1 MNIVQKD
8 NLKKSRLSTDGMYD
22 MGKTLV
28 LTEKPSVGREIA
40 KILNCNQKGNGCFV
54 GSRYI
59 VVWALGHLVTLADPE
74 LYDDKYKTWKMED
87 LPMLPVKMDLVVMK
101 ETSKQFGVVKNL
113 MKSPEIDDL
122 IIATDAG
129 REGELV
135 ARWIMKKAGWRKPV
149 KRLWISSLTERA
161 IREGFNNLKPG
172 REYETLYA
180 AAECRAEADWLIG
193 LNVTRALTC
202 KYNAQLSAGRVQ
214 TPTLAMVV
222 ERENEIKRFVPKD
235 YWSVNALA
243 TGFTLRWQDKSGQTR
258 LFEKLK
264 ADQIV
269 AKVTG
274 QIGEVLEVKKEGKK
288 ELPPLAYDL
297 TELQRDANR
306 KYGFSAKTT
315 STVMQQLYENHKIV
329 TYPRTDSRH
338 ISEDI
343 VATLPERLK
352 SIALGPYVD
361 LARSIL
367 RTKLIITKRF
377 VDGSKVSDHHAIIP
391 TEQPPTLSRLSSEEL
406 KIYDLI
412 VKRFIAVLS
421 PAFEYEQ
428 TLVKVGIKGEIFTT
442 QGKVVKHKGWRKVYE
457 GSSSLVEDSEDG
469 ESEQTLPELRKGE
482 SLKNLSVKLTT
493 GKTKPPARHTEA
505 TLLSAMEHPGKLIDD
520 QQLREVMDLSH
531 GLGTPAT
538 RAEIIEKLFNSFYM
552 NRQGK
557 EIIPTSKGI
566 QLISLVPP
574 ELKSPELTAKWEQQ
588 LTEISKG
595 RIKSLTFLTG
605 IRGYA
610 TQLVATVIGSAQIFR
625 HDNLTR
631 NKCPECGKFL
641 LQVKGKKGEMFVCQD
656 RECGYR
662 KGISQTSNAR
672 CPECHKKM
680 EVKGDGDNKLFSCV
694 CGHREKLTAFTKR
707 REGEKSNINKKEIG
721 SFLQNQN
728 DHGLVNTALADA
740 LAKLKK

>member
-1 MNIVQKD
+1 MA
-8 NLKKSRLSTDGMYD
+8 
-22 MGKTLV
+22 KTLV

-40 KILNCNQKGNGCFV
+40 KILNCNQKGNGCFI
-54 GSRYI
+54 GSKYV

-74 LYDDKYKTWKMED
+74 AYDEKYKSWKIED
-87 LPMLPVKMDLVVMK
+87 LPMLPAKMDLVVMK

-113 MKSPEIDDL
+113 MKSPEITEL

-135 ARWIMKKAGWRKPV
+135 ARWIMQKAGWRKPI

-161 IREGFNNLKPG
+161 IKEGFNNLKPG
-172 REYETLYA
+172 RDYEPLFE
-180 AAECRAEADWLIG
+180 AAECRATADWLIG

-222 ERENEIKRFVPKD
+222 ARENEIKQFVPKD
-235 YWSVNALA
+235 YWSINAFG
-243 TGFTLRWQDKSGQTR
+243 TGFTLHWQDQKGQTR
-258 LFEKLK
+258 IFDKNK
-264 ADQIV
+264 AEALL

-274 QIGEVLEVKKEGKK
+274 QAGDVIEVKKEAKK

-315 STVMQQLYENHKIV
+315 SSVMQQLYENHKLV

-343 VATLPERLK
+343 VSTLPERLK
-352 SIALGPYVD
+352 SVALGPYVD
-361 LARSIL
+361 IARSIL

-412 VKRFIAVLS
+412 VRRFLAVLS

-428 TLVKVGIKGEIFTT
+428 TMVKVSIKGEIFTVK
-442 QGKVVKHKGWRKVYE
+442 GKIVKLKGWRKVYE
-457 GSSSLVEDSEDG
+457 GQGSASLGDPSEDG
-469 ESEQTLPELRKGE
+469 DGDAEHTLPEIRMGE
-482 SLKNLSVKLTT
+482 ILKNLSTKLVK

-505 TLLSAMEHPGKLIDD
+505 TLLSAMEHPGKLIED
-520 QQLREVMDLSH
+520 QTLREAMDQSH

-588 LTEISKG
+588 LNEISKG
-595 RIKSLTFLTG
+595 RVNSQTFLTG

-610 TQLVATVIGSAQIFR
+610 TQLVSTVVGSAQTFK

-631 NKCPECGKFL
+631 NKCPECGKYL
-641 LQVKGKKGEMFVCQD
+641 LQVKGKKGEMLVCQD

-662 KGISQTSNAR
+662 KGLSQTSNAR

-680 EVKGDGDNKLFSCV
+680 EIKGEGDNKFFSCI
-694 CGHREKLTAFTKR
+694 CGHREKLSVFTKR
-707 REGEKSNINKKEIG
+707 KEAEKGNLNKRDVGKY
-721 SFLQNQN
+721 LQNQQDN
-728 DHGLVNTALADA
+728 GLINTALADA
-740 LAKLKK
+740 LAKFNK

>member
-1 MNIVQKD
+1 
-8 NLKKSRLSTDGMYD
+8 

-28 LTEKPSVGREIA
+28 LTEKPSVGREVA
-40 KILNCNQKGNGCFV
+40 KILNCHQKGNGCFV
-54 GSRYI
+54 GSNY
-59 VVWALGHLVTLADPE
+59 VVAWALGHLVTLADPE
-74 LYDDKYKTWKMED
+74 LYDDKYKTWKLED
-87 LPMLPVKMDLVVMK
+87 LPMLPAQMDLVVMK
-101 ETSKQFGVVKNL
+101 ETSKQFGVVKSL
-113 MKSPEIDDL
+113 MKSPEIVDL

-161 IREGFNNLKPG
+161 IKEGFNNLKPG
-172 REYETLYA
+172 RDYEALYA
-180 AAECRAEADWLIG
+180 AAECRAEADWLVG

-222 ERENEIKRFVPKD
+222 ERENEIKQFVPKD
-235 YWSVNALA
+235 YWSINVLA
-243 TGFTLRWQDKSGQTR
+243 NGLTLHWQDKSGQTR
-258 LFEKLK
+258 IFVKNK
-264 ADQIV
+264 ADELV

-274 QIGEVLEVKKEGKK
+274 QTGEVLEVEKESKK

-315 STVMQQLYENHKIV
+315 SSVMQQLYENHKLV

-343 VATLPERLK
+343 VPTLPERLK
-352 SIALGPYVD
+352 SVALGPYVD

-367 RTKLIITKRF
+367 RNKLIITKRF
-377 VDGSKVSDHHAIIP
+377 VDSSKVSDHHAIIP

-412 VKRFIAVLS
+412 VKRFLAVLS

-428 TLVKVGIKGEIFTT
+428 TMVKVLIKGEIFTAK
-442 QGKVVKHKGWRKVYE
+442 GKVVKLKGWRKVYE
-457 GSSSLVEDSEDG
+457 GQGNLGDEAEDREV
-469 ESEQTLPELRKGE
+469 EQTLPELRKNE
-482 SLKNLSVKLTT
+482 ILRNLSVKLGM
-493 GKTKPPARHTEA
+493 GKTKPPSRHTEA
-505 TLLSAMEHPGKLIDD
+505 TLLSAMEHPGKLIED
-520 QQLREVMDLSH
+520 QKLREAMDQSH

-566 QLISLVPP
+566 QLIGLVPP

-595 RIKSLTFLTG
+595 RANSQAFLMSM
-605 IRGYA
+605 RRYA
-610 TQLVATVIGSAQIFR
+610 TQLVSTVVGSAQTFK
-625 HDNLTR
+625 HDNMTR
-631 NKCPECGKFL
+631 TKCPECGKFL
-641 LQVKGKKGEMFVCQD
+641 LQVKGKKGEMYVCQD

-680 EVKGDGDNKLFSCV
+680 ELKGDGENKLFTCV
-694 CGHREKLTAFTKR
+694 CGHREKLSTFTKR
-707 REGEKSNINKKEIG
+707 RESEKGTINKKEVG
-721 SFLQNQN
+721 SFLRNQN
-728 DHGLVNTALADA
+728 DAVLMNTALADA

>member
-1 MNIVQKD
+1 
-8 NLKKSRLSTDGMYD
+8 

-28 LTEKPSVGREIA
+28 LTEKPSVGREVA
-40 KILNCNQKGNGCFV
+40 KILNCNQKDNGCFR
-54 GSRYI
+54 GPKYI
-59 VVWALGHLVTLADPE
+59 VAWALGHLVTLADPE
-74 LYDDKYKTWKMED
+74 SYDSKYKTWRLED
-87 LPMLPVKMDLVVMK
+87 LPMLPEKMDLVVMK
-101 ETSKQFGVVKNL
+101 ETSKQYAVVKNL
-113 MKSPEIDDL
+113 MRSPEIDDL

-135 ARWIMKKAGWRKPV
+135 ARWIMKKAGWRKPI

-161 IREGFNNLKPG
+161 IKEGFNNLKPG
-172 REYETLYA
+172 KDYEALYA
-180 AAECRAEADWLIG
+180 AAECRAEADWLVG

-222 ERENEIKRFVPKD
+222 ERENEIKQFIPKD
-235 YWSVNALA
+235 YWSINALA
-243 TGFTLRWQDKSGQTR
+243 NSYTLRWQDTNGQTR
-258 LFEKLK
+258 LFDKNK
-264 ADQIV
+264 ADALV
-269 AKVTG
+269 SKLNG
-274 QIGEVLEVKKEGKK
+274 QTGEVVEVKKEAKK

-306 KYGFSAKTT
+306 RYGFSAKTT
-315 STVMQQLYENHKIV
+315 SSVMQQLYENHKLV
-329 TYPRTDSRH
+329 TYPRTDSRY

-343 VATLPERLK
+343 VSTLPERLK
-352 SIALGPYVD
+352 SVALGPYVD
-361 LARSIL
+361 LARGIL
-367 RTKLIITKRF
+367 RNKPIITKRF

-412 VKRFIAVLS
+412 VRRFLAVLS
-421 PAFEYEQ
+421 PGFEYEQ
-428 TLVKVGIKGEIFTT
+428 TLVKVVIRGEIFTAK
-442 QGKVVKHKGWRKVYE
+442 GKVVKHIGWRKVYDGREDWDDE
-457 GSSSLVEDSEDG
+457 GANG
-469 ESEQTLPELRKGE
+469 EKDQNLPEIFKGE
-482 SLKNLSVKLTT
+482 ILKNLQVKLVP

-505 TLLSAMEHPGKLIDD
+505 TLLSAMEHPGKLINDRK
-520 QQLREVMDLSH
+520 LREAMDQSH
-531 GLGTPAT
+531 GLGTPAP

-566 QLISLVPP
+566 QLIGLVPP

-588 LTEISKG
+588 LTEISRSRSNSQEFLKG
-595 RIKSLTFLTG
+595 MRRYT
-605 IRGYA
+605 
-610 TQLVATVIGSAQIFR
+610 TQLVSTVIGSTQTFR

-631 NKCPECGKFL
+631 TKCPECGKFL
-641 LQVKGKKGEMFVCQD
+641 LQVKGKKGEMYVCQD

-680 EVKGDGDNKLFSCV
+680 EIKGEGQNKLFTCV
-694 CGHREKLTAFTKR
+694 CGYREKLSAFTKR
-707 REGEKSNINKKEIG
+707 REAEKGTSSKRDVSTFLKNQKE
-721 SFLQNQN
+721 
-728 DHGLVNTALADA
+728 DKLVNTALADA
-740 LAKLKK
+740 LAKLKFKK

>member
-1 MNIVQKD
+1 M
-8 NLKKSRLSTDGMYD
+8 
-22 MGKTLV
+22 
-28 LTEKPSVGREIA
+28 
-40 KILNCNQKGNGCFV
+40 
-54 GSRYI
+54 
-59 VVWALGHLVTLADPE
+59 
-74 LYDDKYKTWKMED
+74 
-87 LPMLPVKMDLVVMK
+87 
-101 ETSKQFGVVKNL
+101 
-113 MKSPEIDDL
+113 
-122 IIATDAG
+122 
-129 REGELV
+129 
-135 ARWIMKKAGWRKPV
+135 
-149 KRLWISSLTERA
+149 WISSLTERA
-161 IREGFNNLKPG
+161 IKEGFNNLKPG
-172 REYETLYA
+172 REYEALYA

-222 ERENEIKRFVPKD
+222 EREDEIKQFVSKD
-235 YWSVNALA
+235 YWSINVSAP
-243 TGFTLRWQDKSGQTR
+243 GVTLRWQDNNGQTR
-258 LFEKLK
+258 LFDQAK
-264 ADQIV
+264 ADQLV
-269 AKVTG
+269 GKLTG
-274 QIGEVLEVKKEGKK
+274 QTGEVLAVKKEAKK
-288 ELPPLAYDL
+288 ELHPLAYDL

-315 STVMQQLYENHKIV
+315 SSVMQQLYENHKIV
-329 TYPRTDSRH
+329 TYPRTDSHH

-352 SIALGPYVD
+352 SIAQGPYVE
-361 LARSIL
+361 LARGIL
-367 RTKLIITKRF
+367 RNKLIITKRF
-377 VDGSKVSDHHAIIP
+377 VDGSKVSDHHALIP
-391 TEQPPTLSRLSSEEL
+391 TEQPATLSRLSSEEF

-428 TLVKVGIKGEIFTT
+428 TLVKVGIQGEIFTAK
-442 QGKVVKHKGWRKVYE
+442 GKVVKLKGWRKVYE
-457 GSSSLVEDSEDG
+457 GAAGDSDNDCEDG
-469 ESEQTLPELRKGE
+469 ENEQTLTNFHKGE
-482 SLKNLSVKLTT
+482 SLKNLSVQLAT

-505 TLLSAMEHPGKLIDD
+505 TLLTAMEHPGKLIDD
-520 QQLREVMDLSH
+520 QMLREVMDQSH

-566 QLISLVPP
+566 QLIGLVPP
-574 ELKSPELTAKWEQQ
+574 DLKSPELTAKWEQQ

-595 RIKSLTFLTG
+595 RLPSQTFLTG

-610 TQLVATVIGSAQIFR
+610 TQLVATVIGSEQTFK

-641 LQVKGKKGEMFVCQD
+641 LQVKGKKGEMYVCQD

-672 CPECHKKM
+672 CPECHKKL
-680 EVKGDGDNKLFSCV
+680 ELKGDGDNKMFSCV
-694 CGHREKLTAFTKR
+694 CGHREKLSVFTKR
-707 REGEKSNINKKEIG
+707 REAEKGNMNKREVS
-721 SFLQNQN
+721 SFMQHQN
-728 DHGLVNTALADA
+728 DGSLVNTALADA
-740 LAKLKK
+740 LAKFKK

>member
-1 MNIVQKD
+1 MTTKD
-8 NLKKSRLSTDGMYD
+8 RMYD

-28 LTEKPSVGREIA
+28 LTEKPSVGREVA
-40 KILNCNQKGNGCFV
+40 KILNCHQKGNGCFV
-54 GSRYI
+54 GPKYI

-74 LYDDKYKTWKMED
+74 AYDEKYKTWKMED
-87 LPMLPVKMDLVVMK
+87 LPMLPAKMDLVVMK

-113 MKSPEIDDL
+113 MRSPEIDDL

-135 ARWIMKKAGWRKPV
+135 ARWIIIKAGWRKPI

-161 IREGFNNLKPG
+161 IKDGFNNLKPG
-172 REYETLYA
+172 REYEALYA

-222 ERENEIKRFVPKD
+222 EREEEIKQFVPKD
-235 YWSVNALA
+235 YWSINVVAP
-243 TGFTLRWQDKSGQTR
+243 GMTLRWQDRNGQNR
-258 LFEKLK
+258 LFDKTK
-264 ADQIV
+264 ADQLV

-274 QIGEVLEVKKEGKK
+274 QTGEVLEVKKEAKK
-288 ELPPLAYDL
+288 ELHPLAYDL

-315 STVMQQLYENHKIV
+315 SSVMQQLYENHKIV
-329 TYPRTDSRH
+329 TYPRTDSHH

-352 SIALGPYVD
+352 SIAQGPYVE

-367 RTKLIITKRF
+367 RNKLIITKRF
-377 VDGSKVSDHHAIIP
+377 VDGSKVSDHHALIP
-391 TEQPPTLSRLSSEEL
+391 TEQPATFSRLSDEEF

-428 TLVKVGIKGEIFTT
+428 TQVKVGIKGEIFTAK
-442 QGKVVKHKGWRKVYE
+442 GKVVRLKGWRKVYE
-457 GSSSLVEDSEDG
+457 GPGKSDEDFEDG
-469 ESEQTLPELRKGE
+469 DSVQTLPELRKGE
-482 SLKNLSVKLTT
+482 ILKNLSVQLAT

-505 TLLSAMEHPGKLIDD
+505 TLLTAMEHPGKLIDN
-520 QQLREVMDLSH
+520 QLLREVMDQSH

-566 QLISLVPP
+566 QLIGLVPP
-574 ELKSPELTAKWEQQ
+574 DLKSPELTAKWQQ

-595 RIKSLTFLTG
+595 RLPSQTFLTG

-610 TQLVATVIGSAQIFR
+610 TQLVATVIGSEQTFK

-641 LQVKGKKGEMFVCQD
+641 LQVKGKKGEMYVCQD

-672 CPECHKKM
+672 CPECHKKL
-680 EVKGDGDNKLFSCV
+680 ELKGEGDNKMFSCV
-694 CGHREKLTAFTKR
+694 CGHREKLSAFTKR
-707 REGEKSNINKKEIG
+707 REVEKGNMNKREVSSYI
-721 SFLQNQN
+721 QHQN
-728 DHGLVNTALADA
+728 DSRLVNTALADA
-740 LAKLKK
+740 LAKFNK

>member
-1 MNIVQKD
+1 
-8 NLKKSRLSTDGMYD
+8 

-40 KILNCNQKGNGCFV
+40 KILHCNQKGNGCFM
-54 GSRYI
+54 GSNYV

-74 LYDDKYKTWKMED
+74 VYDEKYKTWKLED
-87 LPMLPVKMDLVVMK
+87 LPMLPAKMELVVMK

-113 MKSPEIDDL
+113 MKSPDISDL

-135 ARWIMKKAGWRKPV
+135 ARWIIQKAGWRKPI

-161 IREGFNNLKPG
+161 IKEGFNHLKPG
-172 REYETLYA
+172 KEYEPLFA

-202 KYNAQLSAGRVQ
+202 KYDAQLSAGRVQ

-222 ERENEIKRFVPKD
+222 AREAEIKQFVPKD
-235 YWSVNALA
+235 YWSVNLLGS
-243 TGFTLRWQDKSGQTR
+243 GFTLRWQDQNGQTR
-258 LFEKLK
+258 LFDRNK
-264 ADQIV
+264 AE
-269 AKVTG
+269 ALFARVTG
-274 QIGEVLEVKKEGKK
+274 QAGEVIEVKKEAKK

-315 STVMQQLYENHKIV
+315 SSVMQQLYENHKLV

-343 VATLPERLK
+343 VSTLPERLK
-352 SIALGPYVD
+352 SVALGPYVD

-367 RTKLIITKRF
+367 RNKLIITKRF

-412 VKRFIAVLS
+412 VRRFLAVLS

-428 TLVKVGIKGEIFTT
+428 TMVKVKIKGEIFTVK
-442 QGKVVKHKGWRKVYE
+442 GKVVKLKGWRKVYE
-457 GSSSLVEDSEDG
+457 GHGSGSLEDPSEDIDG
-469 ESEQTLPELRKGE
+469 DGDVEQTLPEIRKGE
-482 SLKNLSVKLTT
+482 VLNNLTAKLVL

-505 TLLSAMEHPGKLIDD
+505 TLLSAMEHPGKLIED
-520 QQLREVMDLSH
+520 QTLREAMDQSH

-566 QLISLVPP
+566 QLISLVPT

-588 LTEISKG
+588 LAEISKG
-595 RIKSLTFLTG
+595 RVNSQVFLKG

-610 TQLVATVIGSAQIFR
+610 TQLVSTVMGSAQSFK

-631 NKCPECGKFL
+631 NKCPECGKYL

-662 KGISQTSNAR
+662 KGLSQTSNAR

-680 EVKGDGDNKLFSCV
+680 EIKGEGDNKLFSCV
-694 CGHREKLTAFTKR
+694 CGHREKLSAFTKR
-707 REGEKSNINKKEIG
+707 REAEKGNLNKREVGKY
-721 SFLQNQN
+721 LQNQK
-728 DHGLVNTALADA
+728 DSGPMNTALADA
-740 LAKLKK
+740 LAKLNKLGKF

>member
-1 MNIVQKD
+1 
-8 NLKKSRLSTDGMYD
+8 MYD

-28 LTEKPSVGREIA
+28 LTEKPSVGREVA
-40 KILNCNQKGNGCFV
+40 KILNCHQKGNGCFV
-54 GSRYI
+54 GPKYI

-74 LYDDKYKTWKMED
+74 AYDEKYKTWKMED
-87 LPMLPVKMDLVVMK
+87 LPMLPAKMDLVVMK

-113 MKSPEIDDL
+113 MRSPEIDDL

-135 ARWIMKKAGWRKPV
+135 ARWIIIKAGWRKPI

-161 IREGFNNLKPG
+161 IKDGFNNLKPG
-172 REYETLYA
+172 REYEALYA

-222 ERENEIKRFVPKD
+222 EREEEIKQFVPKD
-235 YWSVNALA
+235 YWSINVVAP
-243 TGFTLRWQDKSGQTR
+243 GMTLRWQDRNGQNR
-258 LFEKLK
+258 LFDKTK
-264 ADQIV
+264 ADQLV

-274 QIGEVLEVKKEGKK
+274 QTGEVLEVKKEAKK
-288 ELPPLAYDL
+288 ELHPLAYDL

-315 STVMQQLYENHKIV
+315 SSVMQQLYENHKIV
-329 TYPRTDSRH
+329 TYPRTDSHH

-352 SIALGPYVD
+352 SIAQGPYVE

-367 RTKLIITKRF
+367 RNKLIITKRF
-377 VDGSKVSDHHAIIP
+377 VDGSKVSDHHALIP
-391 TEQPPTLSRLSSEEL
+391 TEQPATFSRLSDEEF

-428 TLVKVGIKGEIFTT
+428 TQVKVGIKGEIFTAK
-442 QGKVVKHKGWRKVYE
+442 GKVVRLKGWRKVYE
-457 GSSSLVEDSEDG
+457 GPGKSDEDFEDG
-469 ESEQTLPELRKGE
+469 DSVQTLPELRKGE
-482 SLKNLSVKLTT
+482 ILKNLSVQLAT

-505 TLLSAMEHPGKLIDD
+505 TLLTAMEHPGKLIDN
-520 QQLREVMDLSH
+520 QLLREVMDQSH

-566 QLISLVPP
+566 QLIGLVPP
-574 ELKSPELTAKWEQQ
+574 DLKSPELTAKWQQ

-595 RIKSLTFLTG
+595 RLPSQTFLTG

-610 TQLVATVIGSAQIFR
+610 TQLVATVIGSEQTFK

-641 LQVKGKKGEMFVCQD
+641 LQVKGKKGEMYVCQD

-672 CPECHKKM
+672 CPECHKKL
-680 EVKGDGDNKLFSCV
+680 ELKGEGDNKMFSCV
-694 CGHREKLTAFTKR
+694 CGHREKLSAFTKR
-707 REGEKSNINKKEIG
+707 REVEKGNMNKREVSSYI
-721 SFLQNQN
+721 QHQN
-728 DHGLVNTALADA
+728 DSRLVNTALADA
-740 LAKLKK
+740 LAKFNK

>member
-1 MNIVQKD
+1 
-8 NLKKSRLSTDGMYD
+8 

-28 LTEKPSVGREIA
+28 LTEKPSVGREVA
-40 KILNCNQKGNGCFV
+40 KILNCHQKGNGCFV
-54 GSRYI
+54 GSKYI

-74 LYDDKYKTWKMED
+74 LYDEKYKTWKMED
-87 LPMLPVKMDLVVMK
+87 LPMLPAKMDLVVMK

-113 MKSPEIDDL
+113 MKMPEIDDL

-135 ARWIMKKAGWRKPV
+135 ARWIMKKAGWRKPI

-161 IREGFNNLKPG
+161 IKEGFNNLKPG
-172 REYETLYA
+172 KDYEPLYA

-222 ERENEIKRFVPKD
+222 QRENEIRQFVPQD
-235 YWSVNALA
+235 FWSLNVIAN
-243 TGFTLRWQDKSGQTR
+243 GFVLRWQDKNGQNR
-258 LFEKLK
+258 IFAKNK
-264 ADQIV
+264 ADELV

-274 QIGEVLEVKKEGKK
+274 QTGEILEVKKEAKK

-315 STVMQQLYENHKIV
+315 SSVMQQLYENHKLV

-343 VATLPERLK
+343 VPTLPERLK
-352 SIALGPYVD
+352 SVAQGPYVD
-361 LARSIL
+361 FARSLL

-377 VDGSKVSDHHAIIP
+377 VDGSKVTDHHAIIP
-391 TEQPPTLSRLSSEEL
+391 TEQPATLSRLSSEEL

-412 VKRFIAVLS
+412 VRRFLAVLS

-428 TLVKVGIKGEIFTT
+428 TTVKVAIKGEIFMA
-442 QGKVVKHKGWRKVYE
+442 QGKIVKLKGWRNVYA
-457 GSSSLVEDSEDG
+457 GPSSLEDEGEDK
-469 ESEQTLPELRKGE
+469 EAEQTLPEIRKGE
-482 SLKNLSVKLTT
+482 LLKNLSVKLTT
-493 GKTKPPARHTEA
+493 SKTKPPARHTEA
-505 TLLSAMEHPGKLIDD
+505 TLLSAMEHPGKLIED
-520 QQLREVMDLSH
+520 QKLREAMDQSH

-595 RIKSLTFLTG
+595 RANSQTFLTG

-610 TQLVATVIGSAQIFR
+610 TQLVSTVIGSAQTFR

-631 NKCPECGKFL
+631 TKCPECGKFL
-641 LQVKGKKGEMFVCQD
+641 LQVKGKKGEMYVCQD

-680 EVKGDGDNKLFSCV
+680 EIKGDGETKLFTCA
-694 CGHREKLTAFTKR
+694 CGYREKLAAFTKR
-707 REGEKSNINKKEIG
+707 REAEKGNINKKEVG
-721 SFLQNQN
+721 SYLQNQN
-728 DHGLVNTALADA
+728 DQGLLNTALADA
-740 LAKLKK
+740 LAKFKK

>member
-1 MNIVQKD
+1 MEIENETKTIKD
-8 NLKKSRLSTDGMYD
+8 GKYD

-28 LTEKPSVGREIA
+28 LTEKPSVGREVA

-113 MKSPEIDDL
+113 MKSPDIDDL

-161 IREGFNNLKPG
+161 IKEGFNNLKPG

-222 ERENEIKRFVPKD
+222 ERENEIKQFVPKD
-235 YWSVNALA
+235 YWSISVLTNGA
-243 TGFTLRWQDKSGQTR
+243 TFRWQDKNGQTR
-258 LFEKLK
+258 LFDKSK
-264 ADQIV
+264 ADQLV

-274 QIGEVLEVKKEGKK
+274 QTGTVLEVKKEAKK

-315 STVMQQLYENHKIV
+315 SSVMQQLYENHKIV

-367 RTKLIITKRF
+367 RNKLIITNRF

-428 TLVKVGIKGEIFTT
+428 TKVLVGIKGEIFTA
-442 QGKVVKHKGWRKVYE
+442 QGKVVKLKGWRKVYE
-457 GSSSLVEDSEDG
+457 GVGTLDDDSEDG
-469 ESEQTLPELRKGE
+469 ESEQTLPEFSKGE
-482 SLKNLSVKLTT
+482 ILQNLSVKLAI
-493 GKTKPPARHTEA
+493 GKTKPPVRHTEA
-505 TLLSAMEHPGKLIDD
+505 TLLSAMEYPGKLIDD
-520 QQLREVMDLSH
+520 QKLREVMDQSH

-588 LTEISKG
+588 LTDISKG
-595 RIKSLTFLTG
+595 RTPSQTFLTE
-605 IRGYA
+605 IRRYA
-610 TQLVATVIGSAQIFR
+610 TQLVSTVIGSAQTFK

-641 LQVKGKKGEMFVCQD
+641 LQVKGKKGEMYVCQD

-680 EVKGDGDNKLFSCV
+680 EVKGDGENKMFSCI
-694 CGHREKLTAFTKR
+694 CGHREKLSVFTKR
-707 REGEKSNINKKEIG
+707 RETEKGNINKREVN
-721 SFLQNQN
+721 SFMHNQN
-728 DHGLVNTALADA
+728 EDGLINTALADA
-740 LAKLKK
+740 LAKFKK

>member
-1 MNIVQKD
+1 
-8 NLKKSRLSTDGMYD
+8 

-28 LTEKPSVGREIA
+28 LTEKPSVGREVA
-40 KILNCNQKGNGCFV
+40 KILNCHQKGNGCFM
-54 GSRYI
+54 GSKYI

-87 LPMLPVKMDLVVMK
+87 LPMLPAKMDLVVMK

-113 MKSPEIDDL
+113 MKLPEIDDL

-135 ARWIMKKAGWRKPV
+135 ARWIMKKAGWRKPI

-161 IREGFNNLKPG
+161 IKDGFNNLKPG
-172 REYETLYA
+172 RDYEPLYA

-222 ERENEIKRFVPKD
+222 ERETEIRQFVPKD
-235 YWSVNALA
+235 YWSLNVLA
-243 TGFTLRWQDKSGQTR
+243 NGFVLRWQDKNGQTR
-258 LFEKLK
+258 IFDKNR
-264 ADQIV
+264 ADELV

-274 QIGEVLEVKKEGKK
+274 QTGEILEVKKEAKK

-315 STVMQQLYENHKIV
+315 SSVMQQLYENHKLV

-343 VATLPERLK
+343 VPTLPERLK
-352 SIALGPYVD
+352 SIAQGPYVD
-361 LARSIL
+361 FARSIL

-377 VDGSKVSDHHAIIP
+377 VDGSKVTDHHAIIP
-391 TEQPPTLSRLSSEEL
+391 TEQPATLSRLSSEEL

-412 VKRFIAVLS
+412 VRRFLAVLS

-428 TLVKVGIKGEIFTT
+428 TTVKVVIKGEIFTA
-442 QGKVVKHKGWRKVYE
+442 QGRIVKLKGWKNVYA
-457 GSSSLVEDSEDG
+457 GPSSLDDEGEDKEA
-469 ESEQTLPELRKGE
+469 EQTLPEIRKGE
-482 SLKNLSVKLTT
+482 LLKNLSVKLAAS
-493 GKTKPPARHTEA
+493 KTKPPARHTEA

-520 QQLREVMDLSH
+520 QKLREAMDQSH

-566 QLISLVPP
+566 QLIGLVPP

-595 RIKSLTFLTG
+595 RASSQTFLTG

-610 TQLVATVIGSAQIFR
+610 TQLVSTVIGSAQTFK

-631 NKCPECGKFL
+631 TKCPECGKFL
-641 LQVKGKKGEMFVCQD
+641 LQVKGKKGEMYVCQD

-680 EVKGDGDNKLFSCV
+680 EMKGEGENKLFTCV
-694 CGHREKLTAFTKR
+694 CGHREKLSAFTKR
-707 REGEKSNINKKEIG
+707 REAEKGNINKKEVG
-721 SFLQNQN
+721 SYLQNQN
-728 DHGLVNTALADA
+728 DSGLVNTALADA
-740 LAKLKK
+740 LAKFKK